1 MRVRRVVPS
10 IPLGPMSTVVSDD
23 AFEAILGLA
32 ASAPSSPQPHDGSSP
47 PRGSEVRVAIWDE
60 QRNVKISGEE
70 APTAGEL
77 LTFLAAHRHCRVW
90 RGEARRGEASS
101 SSSPSSSAAPLPSV
115 AYPSGSKPTR
125 VASYCVGSSSPAK
138 RARRSAEEGA
148 EAKRPASQRIRLSSP
163 PTLPTG
169 FIRQTEAA
177 QKTAWDN
184 GGAINVLLA
193 MEAHPADAQLQADA
207 CQALTFLASHT
218 PEYKQRVCK
227 AGGALAIVRA
237 LETHG
242 AVAAVAMQGCGA
254 LAVLTMETTA
264 RAAVREAGGAGAL
277 LRAMRLHSATSR
289 LQQLGCTAIASLAEM
304 HVLPVEPLATA
315 VRLAS
320 RQAKPTQPN
329 PSCAA
334 PALCISHL
342 LTTLPPRP
350 LPQAIAAMRAF
361 PAEAT
366 LQAQGCRT
374 LLHLAFSRKRA
385 VCDAGGASAVVL
397 AMLAHGGEAQ
407 VHPWG

>member
-1 MRVRRVVPS
+1 
-10 IPLGPMSTVVSDD
+10 MSTAVSDD

-32 ASAPSSPQPHDGSSP
+32 ASAPSSSHAGPPP
-47 PRGSEVRVAIWDE
+47 PRGSEERVAIWDE
-60 QRNVKISGEE
+60 QRGIKIEGAE

-77 LTFLAAHRHCRVW
+77 LPFLAAHRHCRVW
-90 RGEARRGEASS
+90 RGEVGRGEASS
-101 SSSPSSSAAPLPSV
+101 SSSASANLLSV

-125 VASYCVGSSSPAK
+125 VASYCGAPSSSPTK

-148 EAKRPASQRIRLSSP
+148 EAKRTRAVSSP

-184 GGAINVLLA
+184 GGATNVLLA

-207 CQALTFLASHT
+207 CQALTFLASHS
-218 PEYKQRVCK
+218 PEYKQRVCE

-237 LETHG
+237 LEAHG
-242 AVAAVAMQGCGA
+242 SVAVVAMQGCGA

-277 LRAMRLHSATSR
+277 LRTMRLHSDTSR

-315 VRLAS
+315 
-320 RQAKPTQPN
+320 
-329 PSCAA
+329 
-334 PALCISHL
+334 AL
-342 LTTLPPRP
+342 
-350 LPQAIAAMRAF
+350 AAMRAF

-374 LLHLAFSRKRA
+374 LLHLATTPSRKRA
-385 VCDAGGASAVVL
+385 VCDAGGAVAVVL

-407 VHPWG
+407 VRPWGCASPHPKPQA

>member
-1 MRVRRVVPS
+1 M
-10 IPLGPMSTVVSDD
+10 
-23 AFEAILGLA
+23 
-32 ASAPSSPQPHDGSSP
+32 
-47 PRGSEVRVAIWDE
+47 
-60 QRNVKISGEE
+60 
-70 APTAGEL
+70 
-77 LTFLAAHRHCRVW
+77 
-90 RGEARRGEASS
+90 
-101 SSSPSSSAAPLPSV
+101 
-115 AYPSGSKPTR
+115 
-125 VASYCVGSSSPAK
+125 
-138 RARRSAEEGA
+138 
-148 EAKRPASQRIRLSSP
+148 AKRPASQRRVLSSP

-184 GGAINVLLA
+184 GGATNVLLA

-218 PEYKQRVCK
+218 PEYKQRVCE

-237 LETHG
+237 LEAHG
-242 AVAAVAMQGCGA
+242 AVASVAMQGCGA

-320 RQAKPTQPN
+320 RQAKPPHRIPTQPKQRR
-329 PSCAA
+329 
-334 PALCISHL
+334 ALPTRLALAHPPYRP
-342 LTTLPPRP
+342 TPPPLPPP
-350 LPQAIAAMRAF
+350 PQALPTPPLTLTPAPTTALPLLQALAAMRAF

-374 LLHLAFSRKRA
+374 LLHLATTPPRKRA

-407 VHPWG
+407 VRPWGCASPNPNPQP

>member
-1 MRVRRVVPS
+1 
-10 IPLGPMSTVVSDD
+10 MSTAVSDD

-60 QRNVKISGEE
+60 QRSIKISGEE

-77 LTFLAAHRHCRVW
+77 LAFLAAHRHCRVW

-101 SSSPSSSAAPLPSV
+101 SSSSSSAPLPSV

-125 VASYCVGSSSPAK
+125 VASYCVASSSPAK

-148 EAKRPASQRIRLSSP
+148 GAKRPASQRTRALSSP

-184 GGAINVLLA
+184 GGATNVLLA

-218 PEYKQRVCK
+218 PEYKQRVCE

-237 LETHG
+237 LEAHG

-320 RQAKPTQPN
+320 RQAKPSHPVPSQPN

-334 PALCISHL
+334 PA
-342 LTTLPPRP
+342 
-350 LPQAIAAMRAF
+350 
-361 PAEAT
+361 
-366 LQAQGCRT
+366 
-374 LLHLAFSRKRA
+374 
-385 VCDAGGASAVVL
+385 
-397 AMLAHGGEAQ
+397 
-407 VHPWG
+407 

>member
-1 MRVRRVVPS
+1 
-10 IPLGPMSTVVSDD
+10 MSTAVSDD

-32 ASAPSSPQPHDGSSP
+32 ASAPSSSRAGPPP
-47 PRGSEVRVAIWDE
+47 PRGSEERVAIWDE
-60 QRNVKISGEE
+60 QRGIKIEGEE

-77 LTFLAAHRHCRVW
+77 LTFLAAHRQCRVW
-90 RGEARRGEASS
+90 RGEAGRGKASS
-101 SSSPSSSAAPLPSV
+101 SSSASANLPTV

-125 VASYCVGSSSPAK
+125 VASYCGDPSSNAK

-148 EAKRPASQRIRLSSP
+148 EAKRTRAVSSP

-184 GGAINVLLA
+184 GGATNVLLA

-207 CQALTFLASHT
+207 CQALTFLASHS
-218 PEYKQRVCK
+218 PEYKQRVCE

-237 LETHG
+237 LEAHG
-242 AVAAVAMQGCGA
+242 SVAAVALQGCGA

-277 LRAMRLHSATSR
+277 LRTMRLHSDTSR

-315 VRLAS
+315 
-320 RQAKPTQPN
+320 
-329 PSCAA
+329 
-334 PALCISHL
+334 AL
-342 LTTLPPRP
+342 
-350 LPQAIAAMRAF
+350 AAMRAF

-374 LLHLAFSRKRA
+374 LLHLATTPSRKRA
-385 VCDAGGASAVVL
+385 VCDAGGAVAVVL

-407 VHPWG
+407 VRRWGCASPHPKPQPQSQPRANAQSCTTQNA

>member
-1 MRVRRVVPS
+1 
-10 IPLGPMSTVVSDD
+10 MSTAVSDD

-320 RQAKPTQPN
+320 RQASRQAKPSQSQLRRARLTRLALAHHPTASPLATGHRGDARFSSGGN
-329 PSCAA
+329 SAGAGLPHAAA
-334 PALCISHL
+334 PRLF
-342 LTTLPPRP
+342 T
-350 LPQAIAAMRAF
+350 QAGR
-361 PAEAT
+361 
-366 LQAQGCRT
+366 
-374 LLHLAFSRKRA
+374 
-385 VCDAGGASAVVL
+385 V
-397 AMLAHGGEAQ
+397 
-407 VHPWG
+407 

>member
-1 MRVRRVVPS
+1 MEGTFFDSTR
-10 IPLGPMSTVVSDD
+10 PMSTAVSDD

-32 ASAPSSPQPHDGSSP
+32 ASAPSGPQPHEGP
-47 PRGSEVRVAIWDE
+47 PPPGGSEVRVAIWDE
-60 QRNVKISGEE
+60 QRSIKISGEE

-77 LTFLAAHRHCRVW
+77 LAFLAAHRHCRVW

-101 SSSPSSSAAPLPSV
+101 SSSSSAPLPSV
-115 AYPSGSKPTR
+115 AYPSGSKPIR
-125 VASYCVGSSSPAK
+125 VASYCVASSSPAK

-148 EAKRPASQRIRLSSP
+148 GAKRPASQRTRALSSP

-184 GGAINVLLA
+184 GGATNVLLA

-218 PEYKQRVCK
+218 PEYKQRVCE

-237 LETHG
+237 LEAHG

-320 RQAKPTQPN
+320 RQAKPSHPVPSQPN

-334 PALCISHL
+334 PA
-342 LTTLPPRP
+342 
-350 LPQAIAAMRAF
+350 
-361 PAEAT
+361 
-366 LQAQGCRT
+366 
-374 LLHLAFSRKRA
+374 
-385 VCDAGGASAVVL
+385 
-397 AMLAHGGEAQ
+397 
-407 VHPWG
+407 

>member
-1 MRVRRVVPS
+1 MPNMVLPHARVSERVPS
-10 IPLGPMSTVVSDD
+10 IRTALMSTAVSDD

-320 RQAKPTQPN
+320 RQASRQAKPSQSQLRRARLTRLALAHHPTASPLATGHRRDARF
-329 PSCAA
+329 PSGGNSAGAGLPHAAA
-334 PALCISHL
+334 PRLF
-342 LTTLPPRP
+342 T
-350 LPQAIAAMRAF
+350 QAGR
-361 PAEAT
+361 
-366 LQAQGCRT
+366 
-374 LLHLAFSRKRA
+374 
-385 VCDAGGASAVVL
+385 V
-397 AMLAHGGEAQ
+397 
-407 VHPWG
+407 